1 MEVLTNPDLKHMVA
15 KSFGSGD
22 RVSFEELKPII
33 ERLGAKLGITVPT
46 GDEADKMLKR
56 YDFNDDGLLT
66 LDEFSDLF
74 ISWLRRMTFDKS
86 QLMGRDLFVSKERG
100 RCWDHY
106 QRVKQLGKGSFG
118 AAYLCRHKRT
128 GDERVVKAVEK
139 SEVKLPVEEVEKE
152 IMVMMQIDHP
162 HICRLYEWYEGTGTI
177 YLIIDALKG
186 GTLKEI
192 VLDSFMKQG
201 RPVNEE
207 WIQKV
212 LQQSLQGMA
221 YCHSLHI
228 IHKDLKDENIMLV
241 NKGDPNYDEPFVVII
256 DLGVAE
262 MFPAADPMGKALG
275 GTPTTMA
282 PEVWTGC
289 FGPKCDVFSLGC
301 VLYQLLAGRV
311 PFLARSLEPEAW
323 RRLHKKGPR
332 WEMAKASEDGRE
344 LCKDMLTFSDAE
356 RPSMA
361 TCLEHKWFTAARHTL
376 RSQITPEL
384 MRPLQA
390 FSEES
395 ALKRA
400 LLLELAARLPMS
412 HSERVVKVFKAIDKN
427 QDGTMSKDELRDCF
441 KQVGVTDEGV
451 VDRTFEALD
460 VDGNG
465 VLSFTEFAAGVLSI
479 YGDLLEAR
487 FRALFRKHD
496 VDGDGILSKEQ
507 AKIFFENSLHMASRE
522 TQTRPDKA
530 FGELFGSGQD
540 MSYEDLQRAIL
551 TKVN

>member
-1 MEVLTNPDLKHMVA
+1 
-15 KSFGSGD
+15 
-22 RVSFEELKPII
+22 
-33 ERLGAKLGITVPT
+33 
-46 GDEADKMLKR
+46 
-56 YDFNDDGLLT
+56 
-66 LDEFSDLF
+66 
-74 ISWLRRMTFDKS
+74 
-86 QLMGRDLFVSKERG
+86 
-100 RCWDHY
+100 
-106 QRVKQLGKGSFG
+106 
-118 AAYLCRHKRT
+118 
-128 GDERVVKAVEK
+128 
-139 SEVKLPVEEVEKE
+139 
-152 IMVMMQIDHP
+152 MVMLQIDHP
-162 HICRLYEWYEGTGTI
+162 HICRLYEWFEGTGTI
-177 YLIIDALKG
+177 YLVIDALKG

-192 VLDSFMKQG
+192 VLESFVYQG
-201 RPVNEE
+201 RPMKED
-207 WIQKV
+207 WIRKV

-221 YCHSLHI
+221 YCHSLRV

-262 MFPAADPMGKALG
+262 MFPDADPMGKALG

-301 VLYQLLAGRV
+301 VLYQLLAGRM

-323 RRLHKKGPR
+323 RKLHKRGPQ
-332 WEMAKASEDGRE
+332 WDMVKASEEGRD

-361 TCLEHKWFTAARHTL
+361 TCLNHNWFEEESQTL
-376 RSQITPEL
+376 RRQITAEH
-384 MRPLQA
+384 MQPLQA
-390 FSEES
+390 FSKES

-427 QDGTMSKDELRDCF
+427 QDGTMSKDELRQSF
-441 KQVGVTDEGV
+441 KQVGMEDEDII
-451 VDRTFEALD
+451 DRTFEALD

-465 VLSFTEFAAGVLSI
+465 VLSFTEFAAGILSI
-479 YGDLLEAR
+479 YGDLLESR

-496 VDGDGILSKEQ
+496 IDGDGVLSKEQ

-522 TQTRPDKA
+522 TRKKPEKA
-530 FGELFGSGQD
+530 FGELFGGARQD
-540 MSYEDLQRAIL
+540 MSYEELQKAIL
-551 TKVN
+551 TKAHRRSWQV